1 MESKMRQAAAKMI
14 RASLATAAVVA
25 GLFMASP
32 QASAQSYFVDGRA
45 ASATEVQYLAS
56 QGMPAG
62 NWHIDGWGIGPAQ
75 IGVTAQLAS
84 ADASNGKCWYVL
96 DVPLGDCDTSRAIAS
111 SDPAPGTLL
120 QTAVHAQLAS
130 AEVRQ

>member
-1 MESKMRQAAAKMI
+1 MRHTAAKMI
-14 RASLATAAVVA
+14 RASLAIAAVVA

-45 ASATEVQYLAS
+45 ASAAEVQYLAS

-75 IGVTAQLAS
+75 NGATMQLAS

-111 SDPAPGTLL
+111 RDPAPSALP
-120 QTAVHAQLAS
+120 QTAVQLAA
-130 AEVRQ
+130 AEVRR